1 MPHIKEFP
9 HDSQVWRI
17 EGLGAVTRT
26 EHEPVI
32 ETHLT
37 SNSLFELTRKPAS
50 IAVRKQ
56 ALIGIGQLPYLKAGS
71 HWRDGRLQNT
81 MTGQRMTLRNVVV
94 RADTLRPV
102 NLGHSLGPLPKPK
115 VGQRWL
121 VPPFK
126 YPFPWDLSRSNCFA
140 IEHEGDEHGIV
151 LPAME
156 AIRFY
161 YAASTDLAHVMF
173 NGALHLHQRHVID
186 PALSGPLGNDGK
198 RMVVALRRWL
208 ADTDAWIIGRT
219 LGDATAAAGAKRIFD
234 SLAEAGANEHAA
246 FPDCG
251 LPFNGVTDW
260 TARVVDITPPGR
272 TSEQRR
278 WLILSLERCTAAFPF
293 EELEVIRENDARKG
307 DPLKD
312 LPDEEKRPAWSRT
325 KPQADAGDGELQSA
339 EPPSAK
345 VQAVVFEEVGARFAA
360 IEGKKIIKTEKEQCQ
375 YKSGQLTLPK
385 DVAAALLG
393 TGEGTHASSAV
404 NPAEIE
410 WRPEAADDKESRA
423 RAKALPAS
431 FDGLEQVAI
440 VMNQKSGV
448 SASVRSS
455 KGLEFVP
462 KEYPTRK
469 GDWAWL
475 NADGRIRRRV
485 MILDVAAFGR
495 RICVVE
501 CELRTNERCATGI
514 LISRSNNVISDSELH
529 YALRSHA
536 GARGVWKNTDGG
548 TSLFVDSLKHSQ
560 STYAGRVE
568 VLLSRMRDAKL

>member
-9 HDSQVWRI
+9 HDSQAWRI
-17 EGLGAVTRT
+17 EGLGSVTRT

-37 SNSLFELTRKPAS
+37 SSSLFEVTRRPAPTPE
-50 IAVRKQ
+50 RKQ
-56 ALIGIGQLPYLKAGS
+56 ALIGVGQLPYLKVGS
-71 HWRDGRLQNT
+71 QWRDGRLQNT
-81 MTGQRMTLRNVVV
+81 MTGHRMTLRNVVV
-94 RADTLRPV
+94 AADKIRPV
-102 NLGHSLGPLPKPK
+102 KLGHSLGALPDQKA
-115 VGQRWL
+115 GQRWL

-126 YPFPWDLSRSNCFA
+126 YPFPWNLSRSNCFA
-140 IEHEGDEHGIV
+140 IEHEGDEYGIV

-173 NGALHLHQRHVID
+173 NGTLHLHRSHVID

-219 LGDATAAAGAKRIFD
+219 LGDAVAAAGAKRIFD
-234 SLAEAGANEHAA
+234 SLAEAGANAQAA

-251 LPFNGVTDW
+251 LPFSGVTDW
-260 TARVVDITPPGR
+260 TAQVVDITPPGR
-272 TSEQRR
+272 DTEQKR
-278 WLILSLERCTAAFPF
+278 WLILSLERCTAPFPYD
-293 EELEVIRENDARKG
+293 ELEVIRDNDARKA
-307 DPLKD
+307 DPLTD
-312 LPDEEKRPAWSRT
+312 LPDAEKRPAWVKP
-325 KPQADAGDGELQSA
+325 KPQPEAGDGELQST

-345 VQAVVFEEVGARFAA
+345 AQAAVLTEAGAQFAA
-360 IEGKKIIKTEKEQCQ
+360 IEGKAIIKTDKEQCH

-385 DVAAALLG
+385 EVAAASLG
-393 TGEGTHASSAV
+393 TGEGTYAESEV

-410 WRPEAADDKESRA
+410 WRPEANDKEGRN

-440 VMNQKSGV
+440 ALKQAQGV
-448 SASVRSS
+448 HAQARTS
-455 KGLEFVP
+455 KGLEFLP
-462 KEYPTRK
+462 KEYPWRK

-475 NADGRIRRRV
+475 DASKQIRRRV
-485 MILDVAAFGR
+485 MILDVVASGR
-495 RICVVE
+495 HACIIE
-501 CELRTNERCATGI
+501 CELRENESCATGI
-514 LISRSNNVISDSELH
+514 LVSRLGCPIADHDLH

-536 GARGVWKNTDGG
+536 AARGVWKNTDGG
-548 TSLFVDSLKHSQ
+548 NGVLVDSLKHAQ
-560 STYAGRVE
+560 ATYAGRAE
-568 VLLSRMRDAKL
+568 VLLGRVHGAQL